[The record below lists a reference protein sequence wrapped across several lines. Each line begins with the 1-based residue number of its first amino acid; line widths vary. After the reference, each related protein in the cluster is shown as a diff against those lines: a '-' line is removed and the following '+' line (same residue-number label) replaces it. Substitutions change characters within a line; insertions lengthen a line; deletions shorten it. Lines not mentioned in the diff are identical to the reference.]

1 MTEEQR
7 KLTLE
12 EMWEDIGRI
21 LIPLGQMPDK
31 ASMDEKQVQEFHSNL
46 TVDDRIFKDLV
57 QVAIFKKEINTIENE
72 KK

>member
-1 MTEEQR
+1 MTEDQR

-31 ASMDEKQVQEFHSNL
+31 ASMDEKQVQEFYSNL
-46 TVDDRIFKDLV
+46 SAAYTIFKDLV
-57 QVAIFKKEINTIENE
+57 QVAILKKEINTMEN
-72 KK
+72 KQK